1 MSERATPVSLGSPR
15 FNTIECGSFLL
26 TEAFFPPG
34 QTIERHYHDRAVVGL
49 TLEGEWDSVLNTIR
63 LRNSAGSLHVEP
75 AGDSHTNYFTSTTHV
90 AIIQPDPIDGRLA
103 QPFGRLL
110 TTGCQQQ
117 IGLPGILVAERMCRE
132 LRSPDDLTPL
142 AIESL
147 SLDLLT
153 SYIRARRSRMGSAP
167 SWLSRTVD
175 YMHAHFLDQPGLEE
189 LAHVAGVTPE
199 HLGREFRQRYRMGP
213 AQYIRRLR
221 LESAAQHL
229 RNSTDSLVMIASS
242 SGFADQSHFTRHFRR
257 LFGTTPAAFR
267 KASRRS

>member
-1 MSERATPVSLGSPR
+1 
-15 FNTIECGSFLL
+15 
-26 TEAFFPPG
+26 
-34 QTIERHYHDRAVVGL
+34 VVGL

-63 LRNSAGSLHVEP
+63 LRNSAGRLHVEP

-167 SWLSRTVD
+167 PWLSRTVD
-175 YMHAHFLDQPGLEE
+175 LHARALSRSARSRGTRSCSGSDSRASRPRVSAAISYGARAVHPATPFRIGGAALEE
-189 LAHVAGVTPE
+189 
-199 HLGREFRQRYRMGP
+199 
-213 AQYIRRLR
+213 
-221 LESAAQHL
+221 
-229 RNSTDSLVMIASS
+229 
-242 SGFADQSHFTRHFRR
+242 
-257 LFGTTPAAFR
+257 
-267 KASRRS
+267 